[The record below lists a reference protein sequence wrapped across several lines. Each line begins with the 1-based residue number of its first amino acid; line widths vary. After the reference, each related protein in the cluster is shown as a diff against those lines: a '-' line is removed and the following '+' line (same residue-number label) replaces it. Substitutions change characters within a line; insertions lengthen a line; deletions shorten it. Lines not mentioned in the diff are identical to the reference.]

1 MKNLTFDISSET
13 EDKQSACINLGGDLS
28 LKVASTLKSKLIEVK
43 NLYNIVEINVADVTN
58 IDLSVIQLLVSLK
71 TTFDASEK
79 ELKMNFR
86 LSPEQ
91 ENLLKISGFEELLT
105 GNKTLA
111 N

>member
-1 MKNLTFDISSET
+1 
-13 EDKQSACINLGGDLS
+13 
-28 LKVASTLKSKLIEVK
+28 
-43 NLYNIVEINVADVTN
+43 
-58 IDLSVIQLLVSLK
+58 VSLK